1 MVGHCVAPWGIK
13 LKEKT
18 FNGGTFV
25 LRNITIRSILSST
38 IIFALVVSLY
48 VAGLT
53 GGALAGDP
61 IGKITTLAIVP
72 ATPGFPE
79 GIVVNGNHIYV
90 SGPATFGTAGTGP
103 SAIQV
108 FDRKTGGLVTTISV
122 SGEALAFEHALSNI
136 AVDGQGRIYA
146 LSTQLGL
153 IRFTK
158 QGQNFVQQGYGAPLP
173 DLPRCADVAPGVA
186 CSPTI
191 VNFPPIPNDIV
202 FDDFGFA
209 YVTDSLQA
217 TVFRY
222 APGGGAPQ
230 IWFQSPLFEGGGFFP
245 FGTNGIRLDPEREH
259 AYVAVTTSLAAPNV
273 GTIYRLPL
281 VNAPAAADL
290 EVVHAYTAN
299 EAPDQLAFDTH
310 GNLYVSLALSNQISV
325 LSANGTELTRF
336 QSAPG
341 DAIPLDS
348 PAGIAFDSRTKSLL
362 IVNHAIFTANPAHF
376 AVLRMFVGNPGNP
389 LDKPILP

>member
-1 MVGHCVAPWGIK
+1 MPNK
-13 LKEKT
+13 L
-18 FNGGTFV
+18 
-25 LRNITIRSILSST
+25 IRSIFSLA
-38 IIFALVVSLY
+38 IIFALVASLIFAAPA
-48 VAGLT
+48 VGV
-53 GGALAGDP
+53 LADDP
-61 IGKITTLAIVP
+61 IGKITTLANVP
-72 ATPGFPE
+72 ATPGVPE
-79 GIVVNGNHIYV
+79 GIVVNGDSIYV
-90 SGPATFGTAGTGP
+90 SGAATFGTAGKGP
-103 SAIQV
+103 SAVQV
-108 FDRKTGGLVTTISV
+108 FDRTTGALVTTITV
-122 SGEALAFEHALSNI
+122 KDEALAFEHALSNI

-158 QGQNFVQQGYGAPLP
+158 QGQSYVQQGYGAPLP
-173 DLPRCADVAPGVA
+173 DLPRCADAAPGTG
-186 CSPTI
+186 CSPTTI
-191 VNFPPIPNDIV
+191 DFPPIPNDIV

-230 IWFQSPLFEGGGFFP
+230 IWFQSPLFEGGGFLP
-245 FGTNGIRLDPEREH
+245 FGANGIRLDPERGH
-259 AYVAVTTSLAAPNV
+259 VYVAVTTSVSAPNV

-281 VNAPAAADL
+281 VNAPTAADL

-299 EAPDQLAFDTH
+299 EAPDQMAFDTQ

-325 LSANGTELTRF
+325 LAPDGTEITRY

-341 DAIPLDS
+341 DAIPLDA

>member
-1 MVGHCVAPWGIK
+1 M
-13 LKEKT
+13 
-18 FNGGTFV
+18 
-25 LRNITIRSILSST
+25 RSITIRSLVSSSIT
-38 IIFALVVSLY
+38 FALVASL
-48 VAGLT
+48 AAILLT
-53 GGALAGDP
+53 RGVLADDP
-61 IGKITTLAIVP
+61 IGTITTLAIVP
-72 ATPGFPE
+72 ATPGVPE
-79 GIVVNGNHIYV
+79 GVVVNGDFIYV
-90 SGPATFGTAGTGP
+90 SGAATFGTAGKGP

-108 FDRKTGGLVTTISV
+108 FDRKSGALVTTITV
-122 SGEALAFEHALSNI
+122 TGEALAFEHALSNV

-158 QGQNFVQQGYGAPLP
+158 QGQSYVQQSYGAPLP
-173 DLPRCADVAPGVA
+173 DLPTCAEAAPGVA
-186 CSPTI
+186 CSPTL
-191 VNFPPIPNDIV
+191 VNLPPIPNDIV

-209 YVTDSLQA
+209 YVTDSLQS

-230 IWFQSPLFEGGGFFP
+230 IWFQSALFEGGGFLP
-245 FGTNGIRLDPEREH
+245 FGANGIRLDPQREH
-259 AYVAVTTSLAAPNV
+259 VYIAVTTSAAAPNV

-281 VNAPAAADL
+281 VNAPTAADL
-290 EVVHAYTAN
+290 EVFHAYTAN
-299 EAPDQLAFDTH
+299 EAPDQMAFDTQ

-325 LSANGTELTRF
+325 LAPNGTELTRH

-341 DAIPLDS
+341 DAIPLDA
-348 PAGIAFDSRTKSLL
+348 PAGVAFDSRTKSLL

-376 AVLRMFVGNPGNP
+376 ALLQMFVGNPGNP

>member
-1 MVGHCVAPWGIK
+1 MP
-13 LKEKT
+13 
-18 FNGGTFV
+18 
-25 LRNITIRSILSST
+25 NITIRSLITST
-38 IIFALVVSLY
+38 ITFALVLSLAA
-48 VAGLT
+48 AGLT
-53 GGALAGDP
+53 RGALADDP
-61 IGKITTLAIVP
+61 IGTITTLANVP

-79 GIVVNGNHIYV
+79 GIAVNGDHIYV

-108 FDRKTGGLVTTISV
+108 FDRNTGALVTTISV
-122 SGEALAFEHALSNI
+122 AGEALAFEHALSNV

-158 QGQNFVQQGYGAPLP
+158 QGQSYVQQGYGAPLP
-173 DLPRCADVAPGVA
+173 DLPRCADVAPGTA
-186 CSPTI
+186 CSPTL

-230 IWFQSPLFEGGGFFP
+230 IWFQSALFEGGGFMP
-245 FGTNGIRLDPEREH
+245 FGANGIRLDTEREH
-259 AYVAVTTSLAAPNV
+259 AYIVVTTSAAAPNI

-281 VNAPAAADL
+281 VNAPTAADL
-290 EVVHAYTAN
+290 EVFHTYPN
-299 EAPDQLAFDTH
+299 FEAPDQIAFDTH
-310 GNLYVSLALSNQISV
+310 GNLYVALALSNQISK
-325 LSANGTELTRF
+325 LAPNGTELTRF

-341 DAIPLDS
+341 DAIPLDA
-348 PAGIAFDSRTKSLL
+348 PAAIAFDSRTKSLL
-362 IVNHAIFTANPAHF
+362 IVNHAIFSANPAHF
-376 AVLRMFVGNPGNP
+376 AVLRMFVDNPGNP